1 MFAFFDTLIVIWLQ
15 VEKWKRPYL
24 SEHLHV
30 CMLGTTCVIFQVITD
45 KVPTCL
51 LSLISCRGFMNS
63 MPCCIGWRV
72 IMLLTCLSPLLVM
85 CADWSLNC
93 AEVRMCVGVTYITI
107 VCLRFFFS
115 GAQGEYAGLAA
126 IKAYLNSKGE
136 SARSVSVLMLGD
148 GGKKTSVE
156 QHSYQKSVWIS
167 VMWKLMGLIT
177 IKGFHLILLSNTYL
191 PNWIDWSFG
200 LQIICTICSVPH
212 LLNI

>member
-107 VCLRFFFS
+107 VCLRFFFQWCS
-115 GAQGEYAGLAA
+115 GRICWPGCHKSLPEL
-126 IKAYLNSKGE
+126 KGRKCKKCKCADVE
-136 SARSVSVLMLGD
+136 RD
-148 GGKKTSVE
+148 GGKK
-156 QHSYQKSVWIS
+156 
-167 VMWKLMGLIT
+167 
-177 IKGFHLILLSNTYL
+177 
-191 PNWIDWSFG
+191 
-200 LQIICTICSVPH
+200 LQ
-212 LLNI
+212 LNSSHTKNQCELVSCGS